1 MRGDSMRY
9 DYWVIRYVP
18 DPVRGEFVNVGVIA
32 GRDGQWAYRR
42 VNNLRRASRLGGT
55 ASYTDS
61 FLRRIEGVIEAR
73 LGAVEE
79 LFPDESVPTF
89 ERGDIEDLRVRM
101 NNLVQLSEARPVLA
115 RSAEEAADLA
125 FELMIV
131 DSEADV
137 NHRTR
142 TRVVHRL
149 KDAFALRP
157 ELVRHVARF
166 QVAAVGSQETRID
179 FAVKDG
185 VVHQMSQ
192 VWAFDVKDTRT
203 LQTQIQAWNYLLG
216 LLRQDGGRLTPRNRS
231 GDGVE
236 IPTGVEINAV
246 FAEPNTAAGEE
257 QFEIAQDGW
266 QRLGVDVVPATE
278 SDSIVDEAERLLQN
292 SAS

>member
-1 MRGDSMRY
+1 MKGGSMRY

-18 DPVRGEFVNVGVIA
+18 DPVRGEFVNIGVIA
-32 GRDGQWAYRR
+32 GQGDQWAYRR
-42 VNNLRRASRLGGT
+42 VNNLRRASRLGGS

-61 FLRRIEGVIEAR
+61 FLRRIEAVIESR
-73 LGAVEE
+73 LDAVEV
-79 LFPDESVPTF
+79 LFPDESVPSF
-89 ERGDIEDLRVRM
+89 GRGDIEDLRVRM

-157 ELVRHVARF
+157 ELVRHVARR
-166 QVAAVGSQETRID
+166 QVAAVGSQETGID
-179 FAVKDG
+179 FAVRDG
-185 VVHQMSQ
+185 IVHQMSQ

-216 LLRQDGGRLTPRNRS
+216 LLRQDGGRLTPRNRI

-236 IPTGVEINAV
+236 IPSGVEINAV
-246 FAEPNTAAGEE
+246 FAAPVTAAGEE

-266 QRLGVDVVPATE
+266 QRLGVEVVPATE
-278 SDSIVDEAERLLQN
+278 SDSVVAEAERLLQ
-292 SAS
+292 ASSS